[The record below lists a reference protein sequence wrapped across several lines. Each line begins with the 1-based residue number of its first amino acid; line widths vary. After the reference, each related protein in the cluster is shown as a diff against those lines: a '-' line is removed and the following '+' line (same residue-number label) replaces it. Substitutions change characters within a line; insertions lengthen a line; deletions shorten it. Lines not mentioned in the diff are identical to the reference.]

1 MLGIALLALTVVRL
15 GHRGGPKLPT
25 FAPGAGIDHA
35 TLDPLAYDAR
45 RRAVLEAR
53 AALGLSHVLYAKSP
67 GGAIATAGRVARWR
81 PLVETVA
88 REHRDDPNL
97 LEAMVFLESAG
108 RPDAQASNDLRGAV
122 GLTQILAETGRDLLG
137 MHIDLRTSARLTR
150 GIARGHRVRAREA
163 ARRRVDPRFD
173 PRASL
178 EATARYLAFA
188 QAHLGGRVDLAVAS
202 YHMGVGN
209 LQQAVAAYGAGD
221 VPYAQLYFDSSP
233 LKHPAAW
240 AKLASLG
247 DDSSTYLW
255 RVFAARDIMRLYR
268 RDPAGLRRLQ
278 WLQGQKASA
287 EEVLH
292 PPDETLSFADPA
304 ALGQAEAAGQIVPL
318 RGGQLARHG
327 VRVDRSMGALAR
339 TVGTDREEYRGLRP
353 EALAALLA
361 LGSGTQAISREP
373 APLIVTSTVRDAR
386 YQRVLAAH
394 DLEATHGF
402 SLHTTGWAFD
412 VARMYRSRAQAL
424 AFQFMLDRMTA
435 LGLIAWVREPQA
447 IHVTAS
453 PLARDLLGG

>member
-1 MLGIALLALTVVRL
+1 VR
-15 GHRGGPKLPT
+15 
-25 FAPGAGIDHA
+25 
-35 TLDPLAYDAR
+35 
-45 RRAVLEAR
+45 V
-53 AALGLSHVLYAKSP
+53 
-67 GGAIATAGRVARWR
+67 
-81 PLVETVA
+81 
-88 REHRDDPNL
+88 
-97 LEAMVFLESAG
+97 
-108 RPDAQASNDLRGAV
+108 
-122 GLTQILAETGRDLLG
+122 
-137 MHIDLRTSARLTR
+137 
-150 GIARGHRVRAREA
+150 REA

-188 QAHLGGRVDLAVAS
+188 SAHLGGRLDLAVAS

-209 LQQAVAAYGAGD
+209 LQQALAGYGAGD

-255 RVFAARDIMRLYR
+255 RVYAARAIMRLYR
-268 RDPAGLRRLQ
+268 RDPAQLRRVEL
-278 WLQGQKASA
+278 LQGQRASA
-287 EEVLH
+287 EEVFH
-292 PPDETLSFADPA
+292 PPDQTQPFADPL
-304 ALGQAEAAGQIVPL
+304 ALGQAEAAGAIVPL
-318 RGGQLARHG
+318 PGPQLAKHG
-327 VRVDRSMGALAR
+327 VRVDASMGALAAR
-339 TVGTDREEYRGLRP
+339 VGADRQEYRGLRP

-361 LGSGTQAISREP
+361 IGSGTQAISRDP
-373 APLIVTSTVRDAR
+373 APLIVTSTVRDAK

-394 DLEATHGF
+394 DIQATHDF

-412 VARMYRSRAQAL
+412 IARMYRSSAQAL

-453 PLARDLLGG
+453 PLARDLLLG